1 MPEYRS
7 CLGIFVAEE
16 EFDGS
21 ELVRLEARGVAEDA
35 AELDIFGRGEGF
47 EYGPLFEEHALDVF
61 DSCEDFETGA
71 EFVGLDVRD
80 CGAEFVDDELHPE
93 F

>member
-1 MPEYRS
+1 MSENRGG
-7 CLGIFVAEE
+7 LGVFVAEE

-21 ELVRLEARGVAEDA
+21 ELVRLEARGVSEDTA
-35 AELDIFGRGEGF
+35 KLDIFGWGEGF
-47 EYGPLFEEHALDVF
+47 ENSPLFEEHALDVF
-61 DSCEDFETGA
+61 DSGEDFETGA